1 MGALNPRPAGPV
13 GRELSLGTSTTRWQ
27 TTGPWGPGVQDP
39 APDDTRYLAHTALGG
54 AMPALPPD
62 KRGTLPPPL
71 PGMPP
76 LPRRSRLP
84 ARPRPLPDA
93 AAVRLCLIPESA
105 PPYDTEVTA
114 VRPPGALPQPGS
126 GPAACGGAPRSSR
139 PGGRVSSDQQKP
151 PLPSRSP
158 GSPAMSPGVPGS
170 PPVSSGMAGAP
181 TMSPDWPT
189 RFAQALAEALAGSRS
204 PRQLAPWTTE
214 RARERIQRLGVHLSA
229 GQQPRVRRVVT
240 FHPSADA
247 MEMAVVVGFGK
258 RIHALA
264 VRLER
269 ADCGQPVS
277 GRAAQSGKW
286 LCTTVE
292 AA

>member
-1 MGALNPRPAGPV
+1 
-13 GRELSLGTSTTRWQ
+13 
-27 TTGPWGPGVQDP
+27 
-39 APDDTRYLAHTALGG
+39 
-54 AMPALPPD
+54 MPALPPD
-62 KRGTLPPPL
+62 KRGMLPPASQHPPTSPRQPGSAGLPADPWPPTRPLPADRPPL
-71 PGMPP
+71 PGRPL

-84 ARPRPLPDA
+84 AGPRPLPDAA

-114 VRPPGALPQPGS
+114 VRPPGALPQPDS
-126 GPAACGGAPRSSR
+126 GPAAGGGAPRSSR
-139 PGGRVSSDQQKP
+139 PGGPGSPDQQKP
-151 PLPSRSP
+151 PAPSWSPGSPAVSSGVP
-158 GSPAMSPGVPGS
+158 GSPAMSSCVSGS

-181 TMSPDWPT
+181 TMSPDWPA

-214 RARERIQRLGVHLSA
+214 RARERIQRLGAQLSA

-277 GRAAQSGKW
+277 SRPDQSGKW